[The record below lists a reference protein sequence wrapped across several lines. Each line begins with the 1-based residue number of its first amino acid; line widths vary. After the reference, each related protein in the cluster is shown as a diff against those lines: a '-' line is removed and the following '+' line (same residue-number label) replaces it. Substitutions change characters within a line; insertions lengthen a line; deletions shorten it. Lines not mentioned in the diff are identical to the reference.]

1 MELPS
6 WIGPTLCEGDHK
18 RNWSGGPHQPASGE
32 NITSRNRRMVQAFQ
46 SQYPTAG
53 QQWAQSSPDSS
64 SAPTVSLSAVLRHT
78 CHATI
83 FTHSDSH
90 TYPDTYYTQLCQYL
104 LHQITYP
111 SHTHTRNCV
120 PSKCQLYAE
129 NRTGQKNP
137 DWLASISQA
146 PTLSSVLK
154 EMWGHKCMDCMVI
167 GPDYQAGPR
176 DKTNP
181 HEMKTLHLLAIHS
194 LT

>member
-1 MELPS
+1 MGTEQPRFQLCSHCLTQCSPETHMPCHYLYSFRFTHLPRYILHS
-6 WIGPTLCEGDHK
+6 TMPVLTTLNHI
-18 RNWSGGPHQPASGE
+18 S
-32 NITSRNRRMVQAFQ
+32 ITHT
-46 SQYPTAG
+46 PG
-53 QQWAQSSPDSS
+53 
-64 SAPTVSLSAVLRHT
+64 TVCLLSAN
-78 CHATI
+78 CH
-83 FTHSDSH
+83 
-90 TYPDTYYTQLCQYL
+90 
-104 LHQITYP
+104 
-111 SHTHTRNCV
+111 
-120 PSKCQLYAE
+120 AE